1 MSKVNNKDQWR
12 RSGIFVVNFEHVLHL
27 FLMFLLLTFEQ
38 VNADWEVNIARLS
51 CFDKISSDP
60 NHVGSKLKIFSQ
72 LFSTK
77 IMA

>member
-1 MSKVNNKDQWR
+1 MFKVNNKDQWH
-12 RSGIFVVNFEHVLHL
+12 RSGIFIVNFEHILHL
-27 FLMFLLLTFEQ
+27 FLFLLLTFEL

-60 NHVGSKLKIFSQ
+60 NHVGSKLKIFLQ

-77 IMA
+77 ILA